1 MKISRLFC
9 HKWVLSGYS
18 LPQSSCVLLV
28 SKSMLRGKWLFF
40 ITFLTI
46 GHQYQSISD
55 MNGGFCDLSHH
66 SNQHFPLSP
75 PERHIPWIW
84 DAILLPKDKIVELTM
99 ISRNACKFNKTA
111 WRTIIRRYP
120 QISDQVGGG
129 QEENIYV
136 PTDSSFDYVRFN
148 SNLRGELGKGLQLN
162 YCLCVYF
169 RDNIE
174 VERIRSKR
182 IDDVEIAELSSIQIR
197 CPLPP
202 PSVSWN
208 TMRVERFLSDLPEER
223 NLPNSSKTFSVCHLK
238 DNPDPKIHR
247 SFPQN
252 TSSLSSATEY
262 DLTLCT
268 ATSRT
273 YRPHL
278 VEWLE
283 YHLMLGIQHF
293 YLYDTTLW
301 NHPPEKSLEMTLH
314 DYIERGLVTVIRW
327 PYDNCV
333 KNMASGRWINYVVPD
348 ETTGRS
354 VSRFFQPPRAIA
366 QTAALASCYSRFK
379 RKTKWMAHID
389 DDEFLVCFLSLSND
403 SHSFSRH
410 LIWVERFGI
419 AS

>member
-1 MKISRLFC
+1 M
-9 HKWVLSGYS
+9 W
-18 LPQSSCVLLV
+18 
-28 SKSMLRGKWLFF
+28 RGKLFLLIIFF
-40 ITFLTI
+40 IES
-46 GHQYQSISD
+46 GCQSISHIH
-55 MNGGFCDLSHH
+55 GGFCDLNHQ
-66 SNQHFPLSP
+66 SNQHFPLPP

-84 DAILLPKDKIVELTM
+84 DAVMIPKEKIVELTM

-111 WRTIIRRYP
+111 WRIIIQRHP
-120 QISDQVGGG
+120 QISDQIGGG

-136 PTDSSFDYVRFN
+136 PTDSTFDYVRFN
-148 SNLRGELGKGLQLN
+148 SKLRGELGKGLQLN
-162 YCLCVYF
+162 YCMCVYLK
-169 RDNIE
+169 DEME
-174 VERIRSKR
+174 VQRIRSKR

-202 PSVSWN
+202 SSISWN
-208 TMRVERFLSDLPEER
+208 KMRVERFLSHFPEER
-223 NLPNSSKTFSVCHLK
+223 NLPNRSRTFSVCHLNE
-238 DNPDPKIHR
+238 NPNPKIHR
-247 SFPQN
+247 AFPHN
-252 TSSLSSATEY
+252 ISSSDTEY

-293 YLYDTTLW
+293 YLYDTTFW
-301 NHPPEKSLEMTLH
+301 GHSSDNSLEKTLD
-314 DYIERGLVTVIRW
+314 DYIQRGLVTVVRW

-389 DDEFLVCFLSLSND
+389 DDEFLVCSLSFCLSLS
-403 SHSFSRH
+403 HSLTPGIRYGKKDMGSQAEF
-410 LIWVERFGI
+410 LIRI
-419 AS
+419 S